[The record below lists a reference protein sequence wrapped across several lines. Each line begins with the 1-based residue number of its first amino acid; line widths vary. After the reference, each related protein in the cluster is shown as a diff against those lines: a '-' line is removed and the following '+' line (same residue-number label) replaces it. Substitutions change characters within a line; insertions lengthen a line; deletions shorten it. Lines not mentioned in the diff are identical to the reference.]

1 MKVIESYLNVIRLL
15 ATKMG
20 KLGSMNAAIKLLS
33 GWFLDKNLT
42 KSCKTLLNDYKNTE
56 WTGQKIL
63 IILLRII
70 EQSQDKRNLLIL
82 NLKYSNLSYR
92 SGIIL
97 RWTIIFAI
105 IALVASL
112 LGFSGVAGLSES
124 FAYVF
129 LVVAVIL
136 FVLGFLFRGK

>member
-1 MKVIESYLNVIRLL
+1 M
-15 ATKMG
+15 
-20 KLGSMNAAIKLLS
+20 
-33 GWFLDKNLT
+33 
-42 KSCKTLLNDYKNTE
+42 
-56 WTGQKIL
+56 
-63 IILLRII
+63 
-70 EQSQDKRNLLIL
+70 
-82 NLKYSNLSYR
+82 
-92 SGIIL
+92 L

-129 LVVAVIL
+129 LVVAMIL